1 MNLEKYLLNIK
12 KTVLIF
18 YLGRSGSM
26 FFSGLLDNHEQIISG
41 DFYRDK
47 QILDLFRQKL
57 GNKKYFEKK
66 YIKTMLHSDLIKIFQ
81 DKNYTGRQ
89 QWQAMTMRNS

>member
-47 QILDLFRQKL
+47 QILDLFRQNL
-57 GNKKYFEKK
+57 KKILEKK
-66 YIKTMLHSDLIKIFQ
+66 YIKQCCIRFNQ
-81 DKNYTGRQ
+81 NFPR
-89 QWQAMTMRNS
+89 